1 MANSIKKRDGRTQEF
16 NPQKIVDAL
25 SKCFKDLDIRP
36 KTPIMDIAQ
45 KVVNIV
51 SVRFKEPTVEN
62 IQDIVEMV
70 LQASEEFEAAKHYI
84 LYRAEH
90 AKLREER
97 PIPLKV
103 KSI

>member
-1 MANSIKKRDGRTQEF
+1 
-16 NPQKIVDAL
+16 
-25 SKCFKDLDIRP
+25 
-36 KTPIMDIAQ
+36 MDIAQ

-90 AKLREER
+90 ASYEKKDQSL
-97 PIPLKV
+97 
-103 KSI
+103 